1 MVNPGR
7 LKPIAAVGY
16 LKKSY
21 VEKLLPSFGRK
32 SVSKFHGHIPPSATT
47 NCQGGTYGHQIV
59 YPFKGTVQTRC
70 QLYSDVTSCVK
81 DENVTNGLV
90 EIIGWY

>member
-32 SVSKFHGHIPPSATT
+32 SVSKFHGHIPHLQKKIA
-47 NCQGGTYGHQIV
+47 
-59 YPFKGTVQTRC
+59 KGAYTDTKLCIHSRGQSKPAASF
-70 QLYSDVTSCVK
+70 SDVTSCVK
-81 DENVTNGLV
+81 NEDVTNDMT
-90 EIIGWY
+90 